1 MRTSRV
7 ALVTCAELPMLW
19 PTEEPPEL
27 DPDSEV
33 LLPALRELG
42 VDAVSVPWT
51 EPGVD
56 WSGFDRAVIRSTW
69 DYHERPE
76 EFARWVRAAGEA
88 TDLRNPARTILWNLD
103 KRYLQELEAHGVP
116 VVPTIWLEPGESGS
130 LPAALEE
137 RGWRDVVV
145 KPSVDL
151 GAFQLRRTDADDAEP
166 VAAAL
171 DGVVM
176 VQPFLPDLERSG
188 ELSLVFLGGSFS
200 HAIVKRPSEGDFRV
214 QPQYGGT
221 ASPCEPPAE
230 AVEAAHRALSAAPD
244 LPLYARVDLVRDLA
258 GRFCVIELEL
268 IEPFLFLP
276 QVPETIERAARVMA
290 EGLPRR

>member
-1 MRTSRV
+1 MRAPRV
-7 ALVTCAELPMLW
+7 ALVTCAELPALW
-19 PTEEPPEL
+19 PGKSL

-33 LLPALRELG
+33 LLPAMRDLG
-42 VDAVSVPWT
+42 VDASPVVWT
-51 EPGVD
+51 DPDVD

-76 EFARWVRAAGEA
+76 EFARWVRSAGEA
-88 TDLRNPARTILWNLD
+88 TDLRNSARTVLWNLD
-103 KRYLQELEAHGVP
+103 KRYLRELEVRGVP
-116 VVPTIWLEPGESGS
+116 VVPTIWLEPGEAGG
-130 LPAALEE
+130 LPPALEE
-137 RGWRDVVV
+137 RGWRDVIV

-151 GAFQLRRTDADDAEP
+151 GAFQLRRTTAADAEP
-166 VAAAL
+166 AAAAL

-176 VQPFLPDLERSG
+176 VQPFLPDLERNG

-221 ASPCEPPAE
+221 AMPAEPPAE
-230 AVEAAHRALSAAPD
+230 AVEAAHRALEAAPD
-244 LPLYARVDLVRDLA
+244 PPLYARVDLVRDLE

-276 QVPETIERAARVMA
+276 QVPEAIDRAARVMA